1 MSEASDD
8 LQLLWKPH
16 QWTASVTPSAPLVLN
31 FGNSQEIKPYIS
43 CKHEGKII
51 SHLHKGR
58 HNAI

>member
-8 LQLLWKPH
+8 LQLLWQPH
-16 QWTASVTPSAPLVLN
+16 QWTASVTPSAPLVFN
-31 FGNSQEIKPYIS
+31 FGNSQE